1 MGFEWLRQHGTYLQ
15 RVVLHTALST
25 HLLTLQYQQ
34 AASDNL
40 EVRLAHQA
48 LKTVLE
54 EKEQMLKALTTST
67 KLQNMGVLLAS
78 LAHELIQPLAT
89 MRLKVDFLL
98 SQPVALNLVVDE
110 APQQVRPEVER
121 LQVQLQQRVPPDSS
135 VMAQEGQLQMV
146 VLNLLKNAL
155 DAMKPVSGRKALQ
168 VNLSSSTSEVVLTLS
183 DNGPGLPEAQ
193 WERVFDLLYTT
204 KPESM
209 GLGLWLSRSI
219 VQNQGGR

>member
-1 MGFEWLRQHGTYLQ
+1 
-15 RVVLHTALST
+15 
-25 HLLTLQYQQ
+25 
-34 AASDNL
+34 
-40 EVRLAHQA
+40 
-48 LKTVLE
+48 
-54 EKEQMLKALTTST
+54 MLKALTTST

-204 KPESM
+204 RPESI

>member
-1 MGFEWLRQHGTYLQ
+1 
-15 RVVLHTALST
+15 VVLHTALST

>member
-1 MGFEWLRQHGTYLQ
+1 
-15 RVVLHTALST
+15 
-25 HLLTLQYQQ
+25 
-34 AASDNL
+34 
-40 EVRLAHQA
+40 
-48 LKTVLE
+48 
-54 EKEQMLKALTTST
+54 
-67 KLQNMGVLLAS
+67 MGVLLAS

-183 DNGPGLPEAQ
+183 DNGPGIPEAQ
-193 WERVFDLLYTT
+193 WERVLDLFYTT
-204 KPESM
+204 KPEGM